1 MKYEMDINISEI
13 SSFTSNTI
21 SPLGPAL
28 MSAIINGIIMNY
40 GTKGRISDVWLLIS
54 GVINSELIK
63 NNPDTISKI
72 IIEANAVCANEE
84 YRDNILKS
92 NGKGVALINKLNN
105 LNDIA
110 REYTSRQNEEA
121 FLEHIRYRLANLEM
135 DSELFVSP
143 QLNRNK

>member
-72 IIEANAVCANEE
+72 IIEANATCASGKYN
-84 YRDNILKS
+84 DVLKS
-92 NGKGVALINKLNN
+92 NGEGVALIDKLNN